1 MSCHV
6 DLIPGLIFNVNPF
19 EPCSKRA
26 PAMKT
31 KTQEEAIA
39 ICIEVYATA
48 EEKDAWF
55 SQCLG
60 EIGWE

>member
-6 DLIPGLIFNVNPF
+6 DLIPGLISNINLC
-19 EPCSKRA
+19 ESCSKRA

-39 ICIEVYATA
+39 IRIEEYATA

-60 EIGWE
+60 EVGWE